1 MLGPG
6 FQAGPGPGPKQ
17 SQLAPGP
24 RLSGVFRRLMPAP
37 RQSGSG
43 GRPRLSLWQRPSW
56 QPACTPT
63 GPLLVSLPASYWRPA
78 GWALCLGLCRGP
90 SALPGLR
97 QRPWAQT
104 GMRWADS
111 NVMTG
116 VRGSAAQ
123 ACVGEQTVEACGLP
137 AFKPQS
143 HAWLYSLGPV
153 PSLYL
158 CFPICKMG

>member
-1 MLGPG
+1 MVAGPG
-6 FQAGPGPGPKQ
+6 FP
-17 SQLAPGP
+17 
-24 RLSGVFRRLMPAP
+24 
-37 RQSGSG
+37 SGSG
-43 GRPRLSLWQRPSW
+43 QAGSRPVP
-56 QPACTPT
+56 PM

-90 SALPGLR
+90 SALPGLK
-97 QRPWAQT
+97 QKPWAQT

-111 NVMTG
+111 NVTTG